1 MSTLSSYETHG
12 RVNRFFTLRCRIVRN
27 RAPRGIQ
34 RRQQCTPFG
43 QHLRQ
48 HPVASVVGMAA
59 RHPALRALN
68 SEWQVLLPT
77 SVGQLMEWALTEPVL
92 AGADDLDGVL
102 DLIRQHPDD
111 ALAALLR
118 LGAGGRT
125 LAHRVVLQTMLGMVA
140 RLCAGRPALL
150 PEAISELW
158 LAIVDYPLDRRPRAI
173 AANLAWTVR
182 RSLHTATP
190 PPPPPPQPRDPDAA
204 SVLADARRLG
214 LIDEVTHRTL
224 WTVYVA
230 GLTSQQAAD
239 VLGTTAG
246 AVRWRC
252 SNALRRLAGRARLL
266 AA

>member
-1 MSTLSSYETHG
+1 
-12 RVNRFFTLRCRIVRN
+12 
-27 RAPRGIQ
+27 
-34 RRQQCTPFG
+34 
-43 QHLRQ
+43 
-48 HPVASVVGMAA
+48 MAA
-59 RHPALRALN
+59 THPALKALN
-68 SEWQVLLPT
+68 SEWQALLPT
-77 SVGQLMEWALTEPVL
+77 AVEQLAEWTATEPVL
-92 AGADDLDGVL
+92 QGADDLDGVL
-102 DLIRQHPDD
+102 DLIRQRPDD
-111 ALAALLR
+111 VLAALLR
-118 LGAGGRT
+118 LGAGGQH
-125 LAHRVVLQTMLGMVA
+125 LAHRVVLQTMLGMVV

-158 LAIVDYPLDRRPRAI
+158 LAIADYPLERRPRSI

-182 RSLHTATP
+182 RSLHIAPPPAP
-190 PPPPPPQPRDPDAA
+190 PPPEPPEPDAA
-204 SVLADARRLG
+204 SVLADARRLR
-214 LIDEVTHRTL
+214 LIDDVTHRTL

>member
-1 MSTLSSYETHG
+1 
-12 RVNRFFTLRCRIVRN
+12 
-27 RAPRGIQ
+27 
-34 RRQQCTPFG
+34 
-43 QHLRQ
+43 
-48 HPVASVVGMAA
+48 MAA
-59 RHPALRALN
+59 RHAALN
-68 SEWQVLLPT
+68 ALNDEWQGLLT
-77 SVGQLMEWALTEPVL
+77 GSAGQLTEWTTTEPTL
-92 AGADDLDGVL
+92 AGADDLEGLL

-111 ALAALLR
+111 VLAALLR
-118 LGAGGRT
+118 LGSAGQP
-125 LAHRVVLQTMLGMVA
+125 LAHRVVLQTMLGMVV

-150 PEAISELW
+150 AEAISELW

-182 RSLHTATP
+182 RALRTVP
-190 PPPPPPQPRDPDAA
+190 PPMPPPVEPAAPDAA
-204 SVLADARRLG
+204 SVLADARQLG

-230 GLTSQQAAD
+230 GLSSQQAAA

-252 SNALRRLAGRARLL
+252 SNALRRLAGRAHLL

>member
-1 MSTLSSYETHG
+1 
-12 RVNRFFTLRCRIVRN
+12 
-27 RAPRGIQ
+27 
-34 RRQQCTPFG
+34 
-43 QHLRQ
+43 
-48 HPVASVVGMAA
+48 MAA
-59 RHPALRALN
+59 RHQALRALN
-68 SEWQVLLPT
+68 SEWQALLPT
-77 SVGQLMEWALTEPVL
+77 SAGLLAEWTLTEPVL
-92 AGADDLDGVL
+92 LGADDLDGIL
-102 DLIRQHPDD
+102 DLIGHHPDD
-111 ALAALLR
+111 VLAALLR
-118 LGAGGRT
+118 LGSVGQP
-125 LAHRVVLQTMLGMVA
+125 LAHRVVLQTMLGMVV

-158 LAIVDYPLDRRPRAI
+158 LAIVDYPLERRPRAI

-182 RSLHTATP
+182 RSLRTVAPSAP
-190 PPPPPPQPRDPDAA
+190 PPPEPRDPDAA
-204 SVLADARRLG
+204 TVLADARRLR

-252 SNALRRLAGRARLL
+252 SHALRRLAERARLL